1 MKITLVSV
9 QSLDGKMTRGDDP
22 HVHHWS
28 SDEDFKQFTA
38 MRDAHNLIVMGR
50 RTYEAIRSTMHPRP
64 GTLRVVLTSSP
75 AQFAGESVPGSLEFT
90 GESADALVARLENA
104 GYSEMLLAGGGLA
117 NAAFLQAGLVTDLYV
132 TIEPYLFGQGAE
144 MVGAQAM
151 DVRLKLESATQ
162 LNERGSLLL
171 HYTTEAM

>member
-9 QSLDGKMTRGDDP
+9 QSLDGKMTRGSDP

-50 RTYEAIRSTMHPRP
+50 KTYEAIHSTMRPRP
-64 GTLRVVLTSSP
+64 GTLRIVLTSKP
-75 AQFAGESVPGSLEFT
+75 EQFAEDVVLGALEFT
-90 GESADALVARLENA
+90 NESADALIARLEAA
-104 GYSEMLLAGGGLA
+104 GYTEILLAGGGLA

-151 DVRLKLESATQ
+151 DMRLKLESATQ
-162 LNERGSLLL
+162 LNERGTLLL
-171 HYTTEAM
+171 HYTVEAL